1 MNFNSFEEI
10 LDFAIE
16 REKQAVAF
24 YQKLVDKETFPASKQ
39 TLAEFV
45 EEERNHQTLLE
56 EFKRG
61 NRTLVEYDYE
71 WIPDIK
77 RSDYIVDMK
86 YEPGMDFA
94 EILRLAMKRE
104 EKALRLYNALATKT
118 DDADCI
124 RLFKMLAQEEAKHKQ
139 TFETIYDDHMPNWET
154 EPSTAFE
161 SHRRCHDCSGH
172 RDGFSSTPTRP
183 PWRYCR
189 HRYGGDRGHATILDN
204 AIG

>member
-16 REKQAVAF
+16 REKQAVTF
-24 YQKLVDKETFPASKQ
+24 YQKLVDKETFPGSKKM
-39 TLAEFV
+39 LAEFV
-45 EEERNHQTLLE
+45 EEEEKHVTLLE
-56 EFKRG
+56 DFKKGDRSV
-61 NRTLVEYDYE
+61 VEYEYE

-118 DDADCI
+118 DNEDCI
-124 RLFKMLAQEEAKHKQ
+124 KLFKLLAQEEAKHKQ
-139 TFETIYDDHMPNWET
+139 SFETLYDDHM
-154 EPSTAFE
+154 AAM
-161 SHRRCHDCSGH
+161 
-172 RDGFSSTPTRP
+172 
-183 PWRYCR
+183 
-189 HRYGGDRGHATILDN
+189 GD
-204 AIG
+204 

>member
-16 REKQAVAF
+16 NEKRAVSF

-45 EEERNHQTLLE
+45 EEEKKHQVLLE
-56 EFKRG
+56 EFKKG
-61 NRTLVEYDYE
+61 NRSMMEYEYE

-86 YEPGMDFA
+86 VRTGHGFCRNPPAGHEARGKGPA
-94 EILRLAMKRE
+94 
-104 EKALRLYNALATKT
+104 ALQRPDRQA

-124 RLFKMLAQEEAKHKQ
+124 KLFKILAQEEAKHKQ
-139 TFETIYDDHMPNWET
+139 TFETLYDDHM
-154 EPSTAFE
+154 AQL
-161 SHRRCHDCSGH
+161 
-172 RDGFSSTPTRP
+172 
-183 PWRYCR
+183 
-189 HRYGGDRGHATILDN
+189 GD
-204 AIG
+204 

>member
-16 REKQAVAF
+16 REKQAVNF
-24 YQKLVDKETFPASKQ
+24 YQKLVDAETFPASKQ
-39 TLAEFV
+39 TLTEFV
-45 EEERNHQTLLE
+45 EEEKKHHTLLE
-56 EFKRG
+56 EFKKG
-61 NRTLVEYDYE
+61 NRSIVEYDWE

-77 RSDYIVDMK
+77 RSDYLVDMK

-124 RLFKMLAQEEAKHKQ
+124 KLFKLLAQEEAKHKQ
-139 TFETIYDDHMPNWET
+139 TFETLYDDHM
-154 EPSTAFE
+154 AKL
-161 SHRRCHDCSGH
+161 
-172 RDGFSSTPTRP
+172 
-183 PWRYCR
+183 
-189 HRYGGDRGHATILDN
+189 GD
-204 AIG
+204 

>member
-1 MNFNSFEEI
+1 MKFNSFEEI

-16 REKQAVAF
+16 REKQAVTF

-45 EEERNHQTLLE
+45 GEERNHQTLLE
-56 EFKRG
+56 AFKNG
-61 NRTLVEYDYE
+61 NRNLVEYDYE

-124 RLFKMLAQEEAKHKQ
+124 KLFKMLAQEEAKHKQ
-139 TFETIYDDHMPNWET
+139 TFETLYDDHM
-154 EPSTAFE
+154 A
-161 SHRRCHDCSGH
+161 RL
-172 RDGFSSTPTRP
+172 
-183 PWRYCR
+183 
-189 HRYGGDRGHATILDN
+189 GD
-204 AIG
+204 

>member
-16 REKQAVAF
+16 NEKRAVSF
-24 YQKLVDKETFPASKQ
+24 YQKLVDRETFPASRQ
-39 TLAEFV
+39 TLSEFA
-45 EEERNHQTLLE
+45 EEEKKHQALLE
-56 EFKRG
+56 AFKKG
-61 NRTLVEYDYE
+61 NRTVVEYNYV

-77 RSDYIVDMK
+77 RSDYIVDMQ

-124 RLFKMLAQEEAKHKQ
+124 KLFKMLAQEEAKHKQ
-139 TFETIYDDHMPNWET
+139 TFETLYDDHMAEL
-154 EPSTAFE
+154 
-161 SHRRCHDCSGH
+161 
-172 RDGFSSTPTRP
+172 
-183 PWRYCR
+183 
-189 HRYGGDRGHATILDN
+189 GD
-204 AIG
+204 